1 MPNHAEQAGASRP
14 GRGGRAWVFGAAALI
29 VCLGVGWYLTLSG
42 RYIDD
47 ACVLLARNPEWR
59 HYTQEVER
67 RWGVPVA
74 VQLAIL
80 RQESSFRADA
90 YPPRT
95 RLLGV
100 IPWERATTAYGYA
113 QALDATW
120 AQYRAAS
127 GNPQARRDDF
137 AAAVDFVG
145 WYLDQT
151 ERGLGISKSDAYA
164 QYLVYHEGRRG
175 YREASHLDKPW
186 LLEVA
191 AKVHEYAARYR
202 VQLRTCLADGPP
214 AVAESRPD

>member
-1 MPNHAEQAGASRP
+1 MSDRSRNP
-14 GRGGRAWVFGAAALI
+14 IPVPWEDRRLRWSVGLAAVLAVAALA
-29 VCLGVGWYLTLSG
+29 WYLTLPG

-47 ACVLLARNPEWR
+47 ACALFERNPEWR
-59 HYTQEVER
+59 RHSLDVER

-90 YPPRT
+90 YPPRA
-95 RLLGV
+95 RLLGL

-113 QALDATW
+113 QALDSTW
-120 AQYRAAS
+120 AQYQLAS
-127 GNPQARRDDF
+127 GNRDARRDDF

-151 ERGLGISKSDAYA
+151 ERRLGIAKEDVYH
-164 QYLVYHEGRRG
+164 QYLVYHEGHRG
-175 YREASHLDKPW
+175 FREASHHAKPW

-191 AKVHEYAARYR
+191 GKVEGYAARYR
-202 VQLRTCLADGPP
+202 DQLMACSTDGTL
-214 AVAESRPD
+214 